1 MTKEEIIE
9 KIVKPLGRFLILL
22 LVPLMIALI
31 WFDSNVLFIL
41 RLILTDMLL
50 ILMCLI
56 LDKRQ

>member
-22 LVPLMIALI
+22 LVPLMIALV